1 VTITEMFEF
10 QEVSWL
16 TYPLGGEHSAEKI
29 LVQVIGIGDD
39 VSDRFQQIRERLAII
54 IPANT
59 PTN

>member
-1 VTITEMFEF
+1 MFEF

-29 LVQVIGIGDD
+29 LIQVIGVGDD